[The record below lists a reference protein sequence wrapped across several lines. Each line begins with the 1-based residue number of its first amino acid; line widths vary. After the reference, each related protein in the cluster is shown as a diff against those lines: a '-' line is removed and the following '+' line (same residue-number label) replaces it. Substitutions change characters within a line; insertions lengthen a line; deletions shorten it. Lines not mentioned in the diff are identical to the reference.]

1 MSRFLAILELLVLVT
16 LSACSRPASEEI
28 FIPVSGRDD
37 FGRFAFAVDMSDS
50 TSLYSVSLLTSFAC
64 RDRRFSSFRSM
75 PLCIVWESPDGKLYE
90 ENVEIGRDEVREASY
105 DKIIIY
111 SPYRSHLK
119 PVEYGIW
126 NMYVKTPEDSL
137 TKYKLYGMGIRV
149 RREETEER

>member
-1 MSRFLAILELLVLVT
+1 
-16 LSACSRPASEEI
+16 
-28 FIPVSGRDD
+28 
-37 FGRFAFAVDMSDS
+37 
-50 TSLYSVSLLTSFAC
+50 
-64 RDRRFSSFRSM
+64 M